1 MNVATDAGQAL
12 LMRVEG
18 MERRV
23 RWITALSVVLALLCG
38 ALIAWQFFP
47 QDALVEARG
56 FVVRDASWRTR
67 AELRVRK
74 DGSPVLRLS
83 NHAGRNGAVLSL
95 RDDGAVSLR
104 LYDNA
109 EQERAEIKLDEHG
122 TPAFSL
128 TGSNGTARVTL
139 TTEDVG
145 DESDQRI
152 VLRNRAGRTVWEA
165 PPPAPAP

>member
-12 LMRVEG
+12 LMRVES

-38 ALIAWQFFP
+38 ALVAWQFFP
-47 QDALVEARG
+47 QDALIEARG
-56 FVVRDASWRTR
+56 FVVRDANWQTR
-67 AELRVRK
+67 AELRSRK
-74 DGSPVLRLS
+74 DGSPVLRLT
-83 NHAGRNGAVLSL
+83 NRAGKNGAVLSL

-122 TPAFSL
+122 TPAFVLS
-128 TGSNGTARVTL
+128 GSNGKPRVTL
-139 TTEDVG
+139 TTVDVG
-145 DESDQRI
+145 DQSHQRI
-152 VLRNRAGRTVWEA
+152 VLKNREGRTVWEA
-165 PPPAPAP
+165 PPAAPAP